1 MTRTYVSP
9 GDVIEAAAPAATV
22 SGRVVKIGRLLA
34 VSLGD
39 YGNGAPGRFGV
50 KGIYRAPAVEGAEFV
65 AGQQAIWDV
74 SALSN
79 LGAFDD
85 HSATPATGDVSV
97 AAVALETKTAGAAD
111 TILVHLDARI
121 GTVA

>member
-9 GDVIEAAAPAATV
+9 GDVIEVASPAATV

-39 YGNGAPGRFGV
+39 YDNGALGRFGIS
-50 KGIYRAPAVEGAEFV
+50 GIYRAPAVEGAEFV

-85 HSATPATGDVSV
+85 HAATPATGDVTL
-97 AAVALETKTAGAAD
+97 AAVALETKTAAAGG
-111 TILVHLDARI
+111 TILVQLNGRI